1 TGHWHSMAL
10 KSDGTLWSWGRNV
23 YRALGDG
30 TSTDRHTPVQTLNLT
45 NQTYID
51 AGGDFGLSVQA
62 VVLNTAVTTKNVTM
76 QYAKPTSLA
85 ATLLDQRGFPLLFQ
99 PLVFKIGN
107 TTLSKGVRTSAAGVA
122 TLAIPNP
129 SQFFVGQYTLKVNFA
144 ADRLYNA
151 SAASATLTITKAD
164 TKVSV
169 GAFTVQP
176 GQTKF
181 LTATVRRTSD
191 GAYLSN
197 TPLTFKVDGMER
209 GTSTTDGTGKASL
222 SFTGDESLSAGA
234 HALTVEYAGDG
245 NHNASSGAGTL
256 TIAQSPTYTTP
267 SNVSGKV
274 GSTITLKAKLIRTT
288 DKALLVGRAIRFQ
301 IDGADVGT
309 ATTDATGFAM
319 FSYTILAGTTKGDHP
334 LTALFDGENLYAN
347 SSGGKTLTVK

>member
-1 TGHWHSMAL
+1 MS
-10 KSDGTLWSWGRNV
+10 
-23 YRALGDG
+23 
-30 TSTDRHTPVQTLNLT
+30 
-45 NQTYID
+45 
-51 AGGDFGLSVQA
+51 
-62 VVLNTAVTTKNVTM
+62 
-76 QYAKPTSLA
+76 
-85 ATLLDQRGFPLLFQ
+85 
-99 PLVFKIGN
+99 
-107 TTLSKGVRTSAAGVA
+107 

-129 SQFFVGQYTLKVNFA
+129 SQFFVGQYTLKVNFV

-181 LTATVRRTSD
+181 LTATLRRTSD

-197 TPLTFKVDGMER
+197 TPRTFKVDGTEI
-209 GTSTTDGTGKASL
+209 GAATTDGTGKASL

-234 HALTVEYAGDG
+234 HALTVGYAGDG

-267 SNVSGKV
+267 SNVSGKAGATV
-274 GSTITLKAKLIRTT
+274 SLKAKLIRTT

-301 IDGADVGT
+301 IDSVDVGT
-309 ATTDATGFAM
+309 ATTDGEGVAL
-319 FSYTILAGTTKGDHP
+319 FSYTIPTDMTKGAHTI
-334 LTALFDGENLYAN
+334 TALFDGENLYAK